1 MDKNK
6 KSILGVA
13 DGLSIAASR
22 LAEIG
27 VVAMTLLL
35 TYEVLARYVFRSPTY
50 WTSDVSTSIMIWMTY
65 LAMGYC
71 LRGGHMIRIT
81 AVIGMLNPAGRKLAE
96 GFSLS
101 VILAFSV
108 FAVWLTADAMMESIA
123 YGRRAPSMLRMPL
136 WISELPVVVGFVIL
150 SLQAFADLLRL
161 PFRPA
166 PEFASAAE
174 QEMMTD
180 DSEGRS

>member
-1 MDKNK
+1 MDNRK

-13 DGLSIAASR
+13 DMISVFASR
-22 LAEIG
+22 LAEVG
-27 VVAMTLLL
+27 VVAMTVLL
-35 TYEVLARYVFRSPTY
+35 TYEVLARYVFRAPTY
-50 WTSDVSTSIMIWMTY
+50 WTSDVSTTIMIWMTY

-81 AVIGMLNPAGRKLAE
+81 AVIGVLNPVGRKIAA
-96 GFSLS
+96 GFSLL

-108 FAVWLTADAMMESIA
+108 FAVWLTSKAMMESIA
-123 YGRRAPSMLRMPL
+123 FGRRAPSMLRMPM

-150 SLQAFADLLRL
+150 SLQALADFLRL

-180 DSEGRS
+180 DNEGRS